1 MGILDALARAQ
12 SNDAISVVVIT
23 GATKRAFS
31 AGADIKEIA
40 SGDGVG
46 KTPNLLAVVRGI
58 EACRVPVVAAID
70 GVALGGGCEVGCVI
84 DCVQQ
89 QQQ

>member
-1 MGILDALARAQ
+1 MGILDALAQAQ
-12 SNDAISVVVIT
+12 SNDAISMVVMT

-31 AGADIKEIA
+31 AGADIKEMA

-46 KTPNLLAVVRGI
+46 KAPNLLAVVRGI

-89 QQQ
+89 QQ